1 MSIEYIASIS
11 EAEYKMFRIVMTTEL
26 PDDYQM
32 WLRVRERGKLTALT
46 EHGTSVTEI
55 EVSLV
60 EFAAYAKGLKNP
72 NFSIGALDQCARRK
86 AMAKAQAPA
95 ASQGGLATQ
104 SINAPSRRQ
113 LDSNDARSNA
123 GRSRGDNNH
132 HSTQAAFE
140 PIKPGASGKI
150 ALSAAL
156 THDLSVVGPEVQR
169 APHLASWSAGL
180 AKDAPPRALVIG
192 DRRSPHGCHQAF

>member
-1 MSIEYIASIS
+1 MKCHALTWRVGRPNRTRAQSMRRTGAPRGHADIYPGEGCVMSIEYIASIS

-95 ASQGGLATQ
+95 ASQGGLATP

-132 HSTQAAFE
+132 HSTQADKDRDR
-140 PIKPGASGKI
+140 IRNHSTDSHSRVRNGA
-150 ALSAAL
+150 L
-156 THDLSVVGPEVQR
+156 
-169 APHLASWSAGL
+169 
-180 AKDAPPRALVIG
+180 
-192 DRRSPHGCHQAF
+192 

>member
-26 PDDYQM
+26 PDNYQM

-46 EHGTSVTEI
+46 EHGTSLTEI

-72 NFSIGALDQCARRK
+72 NFSIGACARRK
-86 AMAKAQAPA
+86 ATAKAQAPA
-95 ASQGGLATQ
+95 ASQGGLATP
-104 SINAPSRRQ
+104 SINPPSRRQ

-132 HSTQAAFE
+132 HSTQA
-140 PIKPGASGKI
+140 GASGKI
-150 ALSAAL
+150 ALGRRLSL
-156 THDLSVVGPEVQR
+156 T
-169 APHLASWSAGL
+169 
-180 AKDAPPRALVIG
+180 I
-192 DRRSPHGCHQAF
+192 

>member
-113 LDSNDARSNA
+113 LPPEVIGKNSNDARSNV

-132 HSTQAAFE
+132 HSMQA
-140 PIKPGASGKI
+140 
-150 ALSAAL
+150 
-156 THDLSVVGPEVQR
+156 D
-169 APHLASWSAGL
+169 
-180 AKDAPPRALVIG
+180 KDRDRIRNHNTDSRIRNRAL
-192 DRRSPHGCHQAF
+192 

>member
-60 EFAAYAKGLKNP
+60 EFAAYAKGLKTP

-86 AMAKAQAPA
+86 AMAKV
-95 ASQGGLATQ
+95 ASA
-104 SINAPSRRQ
+104 SRV
-113 LDSNDARSNA
+113 AKA
-123 GRSRGDNNH
+123 G
-132 HSTQAAFE
+132 
-140 PIKPGASGKI
+140 
-150 ALSAAL
+150 
-156 THDLSVVGPEVQR
+156 
-169 APHLASWSAGL
+169 
-180 AKDAPPRALVIG
+180 
-192 DRRSPHGCHQAF
+192 

>member
-86 AMAKAQAPA
+86 AMAKARAPA

-113 LDSNDARSNA
+113 LCFDSYRAHPEVICKNSNDARSNA

-132 HSTQAAFE
+132 HSTQ
-140 PIKPGASGKI
+140 GASGKI
-150 ALSAAL
+150 ALGRRLSL
-156 THDLSVVGPEVQR
+156 T
-169 APHLASWSAGL
+169 
-180 AKDAPPRALVIG
+180 I
-192 DRRSPHGCHQAF
+192 